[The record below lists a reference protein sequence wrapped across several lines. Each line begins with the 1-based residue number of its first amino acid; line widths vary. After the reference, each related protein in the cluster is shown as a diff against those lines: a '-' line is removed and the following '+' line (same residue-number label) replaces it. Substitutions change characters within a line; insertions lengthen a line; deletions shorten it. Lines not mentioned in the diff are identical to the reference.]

1 MDTPGN
7 DNSNNVTPYEVEKP
21 YYDVDS
27 APCINNEITPQ
38 NNTQNIQYNTNNPE
52 NNNNTIKC
60 KPKNDDLND
69 YKKRIFFAIILL
81 LICII
86 DIIMQFFLDYLCIYA
101 IIDDIA
107 VTIIVF
113 SFFCNFL
120 VNKTVKLN
128 NACIVILFIFIW
140 VGGFV
145 FKLMA
150 YKNIIDSDNNIITK
164 VIISIVHLILII
176 GRIIGLIITFSN

>member
-1 MDTPGN
+1 M
-7 DNSNNVTPYEVEKP
+7 
-21 YYDVDS
+21 
-27 APCINNEITPQ
+27 
-38 NNTQNIQYNTNNPE
+38 QYNTNNPE

-86 DIIMQFFLDYLCIYA
+86 DIIMQIFLDYLCIYA

-113 SFFCNFL
+113 LFF
-120 VNKTVKLN
+120 
-128 NACIVILFIFIW
+128 VIF
-140 VGGFV
+140 
-145 FKLMA
+145 
-150 YKNIIDSDNNIITK
+150 
-164 VIISIVHLILII
+164 
-176 GRIIGLIITFSN
+176 